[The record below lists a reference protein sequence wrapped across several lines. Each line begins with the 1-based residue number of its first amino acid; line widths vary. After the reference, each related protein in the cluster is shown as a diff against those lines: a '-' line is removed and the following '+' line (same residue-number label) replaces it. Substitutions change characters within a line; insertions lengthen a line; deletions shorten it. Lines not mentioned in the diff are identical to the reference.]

1 MDWRA
6 ASRSRS
12 RVSVMDWRPQSRSRS
27 RSTFNRVRNPYD
39 HGSEAHSHS
48 LLGREDVVEPNP
60 MFYESQ
66 MYNDFQ
72 SWPLGGASLPNLP
85 HTGFD
90 ITTGD
95 FKQEQGGKKFA
106 NESTSASSGPIGVPR
121 SFDLNQAVRAAAAYD
136 AFATSASSADGQ
148 PLHLSGNNPPS
159 VLTASH
165 QGSPRNKDNSAGLPG
180 ISGPGLYGQTE
191 ENYHPKYGY
200 LPRRVRKTSFDHTV
214 EKGSSGSSPGF
225 IPPPMTA
232 KQARK
237 RPAEASPQ
245 ILAKAPV
252 PVPEDDVGANFLD
265 FPTADSTNL
274 PPGEFPSTAFTFS
287 FPHSYDTFFDMAAA
301 TTNTPA
307 NTNDM
312 LDFGA
317 QLSASSPGDM
327 VNFANAFGDGGL
339 SSMTSFAALHQAPV
353 ETLAPGLL
361 QGGGIDG
368 GAQSFDGGD
377 LHQGDPSVTFQQM
390 MQQYLNTNATVNPF
404 THVNPAQVL
413 GNMGQ
418 TSERA
423 ISVSVTESPH
433 AESSPHGPTKQ
444 MPRSVGGKSVPNK
457 DDARAPGP
465 VRSNSSP
472 HLAGLG
478 VHSMTASDPSS
489 NQMKKGGPSN
499 VTKSGK
505 GGSKTG
511 PNTPSSDNDH
521 GAGSVITGGE
531 SPIMCTN
538 CQTTN
543 TPLWRRDP
551 DGQPLCNVSDF
562 RWALEWR
569 TSC

>member
-1 MDWRA
+1 M
-6 ASRSRS
+6 
-12 RVSVMDWRPQSRSRS
+12 
-27 RSTFNRVRNPYD
+27 
-39 HGSEAHSHS
+39 
-48 LLGREDVVEPNP
+48 EPNP

-66 MYNDFQ
+66 LYNQ
-72 SWPLGGASLPNLP
+72 PWQLGGASLPNLP
-85 HTGFD
+85 HASLGMA
-90 ITTGD
+90 TGD
-95 FKQEQGGKKFA
+95 LKHEQDNQAGNRIVNA
-106 NESTSASSGPIGVPR
+106 STSASSGPIGVPR

-148 PLHLSGNNPPS
+148 PLHLSGQVPPS

-165 QGSPRNKDNSAGLPG
+165 RGSPLDNNSAGLPG

-252 PVPEDDVGANFLD
+252 PIPEDDGGNFLD

-287 FPHSYDTFFDMAAA
+287 FPHSYETFFDMAAA

-307 NTNDM
+307 NTTDM
-312 LDFGA
+312 LDFGT

-327 VNFANAFGDGGL
+327 LNFANAFNDSGL
-339 SSMTSFAALHQAPV
+339 ANMTSFSTSHQAPV

-361 QGGGIDG
+361 QGGD
-368 GAQSFDGGD
+368 GAQSFDGAD
-377 LHQGDPSVTFQQM
+377 LNQGDSSVTFQQM

-404 THVNPAQVL
+404 THINPAQML
-413 GNMGQ
+413 GNMGH
-418 TSERA
+418 TSDRA
-423 ISVSVTESPH
+423 ISVSATDSPH

-444 MPRSVGGKSVPNK
+444 MPRSVGGKSVPVNK
-457 DDARAPGP
+457 EDARAPP
-465 VRSNSSP
+465 PIRSNSSP

-478 VHSMTASDPSS
+478 VQSMTPSEPSS
-489 NQMKKGGPSN
+489 SQPTKKASK
-499 VTKSGK
+499 TGK

-521 GAGSVITGGE
+521 GAGSVITSGE
-531 SPIMCTN
+531 PPTMCTN

-551 DGQPLCNVSDF
+551 DGQPLCNVSVGLIRRRF
-562 RWALEWR
+562 RQADPFLLGIGWGFYQACGLFYKLHGVVR
-569 TSC
+569 PLSLKTDVIKKR

>member
-1 MDWRA
+1 
-6 ASRSRS
+6 
-12 RVSVMDWRPQSRSRS
+12 
-27 RSTFNRVRNPYD
+27 
-39 HGSEAHSHS
+39 
-48 LLGREDVVEPNP
+48 
-60 MFYESQ
+60 
-66 MYNDFQ
+66 
-72 SWPLGGASLPNLP
+72 
-85 HTGFD
+85 
-90 ITTGD
+90 
-95 FKQEQGGKKFA
+95 
-106 NESTSASSGPIGVPR
+106 
-121 SFDLNQAVRAAAAYD
+121 
-136 AFATSASSADGQ
+136 
-148 PLHLSGNNPPS
+148 
-159 VLTASH
+159 
-165 QGSPRNKDNSAGLPG
+165 
-180 ISGPGLYGQTE
+180 
-191 ENYHPKYGY
+191 
-200 LPRRVRKTSFDHTV
+200 
-214 EKGSSGSSPGF
+214 
-225 IPPPMTA
+225 MTA

-245 ILAKAPV
+245 ILAKASAPV
-252 PVPEDDVGANFLD
+252 PDDDGGANFLD

-307 NTNDM
+307 NTTDV

-327 VNFANAFGDGGL
+327 VNFVNAFNDGGL
-339 SSMTSFAALHQAPV
+339 SNMTSFSTSDQAPV
-353 ETLAPGLL
+353 DTLAPGLL
-361 QGGGIDG
+361 QSGGGDG
-368 GAQSFDGGD
+368 VGQSFDGVD

-390 MQQYLNTNATVNPF
+390 MQQYLHTNATVNPF

-418 TSERA
+418 TSDRA

-472 HLAGLG
+472 HLPGIGLQG
-478 VHSMTASDPSS
+478 MTASDSS
-489 NQMKKGGPSN
+489 SSHTKKGGLAGAGK
-499 VTKSGK
+499 TGK

-551 DGQPLCNVSDF
+551 DGHPLCNVSVST
-562 RWALEWR
+562 RRALYNRCADRDDGMLRITRRAVSFTSYTASSVLSRSRR
-569 TSC
+569 T